1 MGFLLVGIGLGTPLA
16 LFWVLFHIL
25 AHALVKTLLFFSAG
39 ILHQQYHSNQFED
52 MKDVFTLQPLA
63 AWGLIVG
70 SMAIIGVPIFPVF
83 LSKLNIL
90 TELADYS
97 LPVLFII
104 LLCFLIVAAAFA
116 VILIRTIPQTG
127 EIKHEPYRVS
137 VSMKLPIMFLFAGIV
152 ILGVYFPGGLHNM
165 LVGIVNSLGF

>member
-63 AWGLIVG
+63 AWGLIIG
-70 SMAIIGVPIFPVF
+70 SMAIIGVPLFPVF

-90 TELADYS
+90 TQLADYS
-97 LPVLFII
+97 LPVLFRHP
-104 LLCFLIVAAAFA
+104 FV
-116 VILIRTIPQTG
+116 
-127 EIKHEPYRVS
+127 
-137 VSMKLPIMFLFAGIV
+137 
-152 ILGVYFPGGLHNM
+152 FPDRGC
-165 LVGIVNSLGF
+165 GFCRHSDPDNPANRRNKA